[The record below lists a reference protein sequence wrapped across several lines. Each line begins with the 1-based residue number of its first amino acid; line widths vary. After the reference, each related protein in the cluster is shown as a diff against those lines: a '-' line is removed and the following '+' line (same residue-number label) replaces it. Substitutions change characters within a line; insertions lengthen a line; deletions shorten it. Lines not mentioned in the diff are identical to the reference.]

1 MNEKPVK
8 MIKVKE
14 VASILNVHPNTV
26 RQWGDKGLIKS
37 YHVGPRGDRRFR
49 PEDVENFL
57 SMWRGEGDG
66 VLVVDDDVKILQLIE
81 DIVVGKGYK
90 VTCCETG
97 ECALEEINRKR
108 FDLIFLD
115 LVLPEMSGL
124 EVLQQIK
131 AKNGKTVVAIITGY
145 GDYPIALEAMALGPM
160 YFIRKPF
167 QVHEILEVLTAVM
180 GVKL

>member
-1 MNEKPVK
+1 MNGKPVR

-49 PEDVENFL
+49 PEDVDNFL
-57 SMWRGEGDG
+57 STWRGEEAG
-66 VLVVDDDVKILQLIE
+66 VLVVDDDVRILQLIE
-81 DIVVGKGYK
+81 DVVVEEGYK

-97 ECALEEINRKR
+97 ERALEEINRKR

-115 LVLPEMSGL
+115 LVLPNISGL
-124 EVLQQIK
+124 EVLQEIK
-131 AKNGKTVVAIITGY
+131 AKNGRTVVAIITGY

-167 QVHEILEVLTAVM
+167 QVPEILEVLNAVM
-180 GVKL
+180 GVKV

>member
-1 MNEKPVK
+1 MNGKPVR

-57 SMWRGEGDG
+57 SMWRGGGEG
-66 VLVVDDDVKILQLIE
+66 VLVVDDDIKILQLIE
-81 DIVVGKGYK
+81 DVVVGKGFK

-97 ECALEEINRKR
+97 ESALEEIYKKR

-115 LVLPEMSGL
+115 LVLPNMSGL
-124 EVLQQIK
+124 EVLQEIK
-131 AKNGKTVVAIITGY
+131 ARNGRTVVAIITGY
-145 GDYPIALEAMALGPM
+145 SDYPIALEAMALGPM

-167 QVHEILEVLTAVM
+167 QVHEIHEVLNAVM

>member
-1 MNEKPVK
+1 MNGKPVR

-66 VLVVDDDVKILQLIE
+66 VLIIDDDVKILQLIK
-81 DIVVGKGYK
+81 DVVVEKGYK

>member
-1 MNEKPVK
+1 MNGKPVR

-66 VLVVDDDVKILQLIE
+66 VLIVDDDVKILQLIK
-81 DIVVGKGYK
+81 DVVVEKGYK

-97 ECALEEINRKR
+97 ESALEEINRKR

-115 LVLPEMSGL
+115 LVLPNMSGL
-124 EVLQQIK
+124 EVLKDIK

-167 QVHEILEVLTAVM
+167 QVHEILEVLNAVM

>member
-1 MNEKPVK
+1 MNGNSVR

-49 PEDVENFL
+49 PEDIDNFL
-57 SMWRGEGDG
+57 SMWRGEEAG

-81 DIVVGKGYK
+81 DVVVGQGYK
-90 VTCCETG
+90 VTRCETG
-97 ECALEEINRKR
+97 ERALEEINKKR

-115 LVLPEMSGL
+115 LVLPNISGL
-124 EVLQQIK
+124 EVLQEIK
-131 AKNGKTVVAIITGY
+131 AKNGRTVVAVITGY

-167 QVHEILEVLTAVM
+167 QVTEILEVLNAVM
-180 GVKL
+180 GVKV